1 MDDEIEVVIALKGN
15 DAVEILKS
23 KRGIPEPDLEKAEK
37 AVDSLKHDVMNST
50 IRKDRLVSVDPDD
63 VDDTSPKKVMTSD
76 GEVTAKRIDKV
87 ERIDIALQR
96 LIIGRSVSFSFG
108 NPVNY
113 SCTPENDVQKAIKK
127 AFNRILSDAKC
138 DSFTRKI
145 AKSIFTYGEVAEVW
159 FLVEKR
165 ESHQRYGFATKFKL
179 RCDIWSPKNGDKLYP
194 YFDKTGDMVA
204 FSRSYSIVDSTNKI
218 HEYFETYT
226 DDNHIIWEMVDSEY
240 TETFKAENAIGCI
253 PVVFGYQEELETS
266 SVDRLIDRLEKLLS
280 NFAETNDYH
289 ASPKIFVEGT
299 LKGFAK
305 KGEAG
310 GIIEG
315 EPGSTAKYLS
325 WDNAP
330 QSVKLEID
338 TLIKL
343 IYTITQTPD
352 ISFDSVKGLGSVS
365 GIALQLLF
373 MDAHLKVIDKEEIF
387 DPYLQRRANIIKAYL
402 ANMNSLWKD
411 ECDMID
417 IDPKMSPYTIKNM
430 IEELDYWM
438 AANGNQAIISQ
449 EESVQ
454 KIGITNDSS
463 ETYAKIK
470 KEMKESTM
478 INLGEPI
485 SITDE

>member
-1 MDDEIEVVIALKGN
+1 MEDEIEKVIALAGN
-15 DAVEILKS
+15 DAVKLLKS
-23 KRGIPEPDLEKAEK
+23 RRGIAEPDIKKAEK
-37 AVDSLKHDVMNST
+37 AIDPKKHDVMNQT
-50 IRKDRLVSVDPDD
+50 IRKDRLVSIDPDD
-63 VDDTSPKKVMTSD
+63 MDAESPKKIMTSD
-76 GEVTAKRIDKV
+76 GEVTAKRLDKV
-87 ERIDIALQR
+87 ERIAIALQK
-96 LIIGRSVSFSFG
+96 LIINRSVSFAFG

-113 SCTPENDVQKAIKK
+113 SCTPENEMQEGIKK

-138 DSFTRKI
+138 DSFTRKV
-145 AKSIFTYGEVAEVW
+145 AKSMFAYGEVAEVW
-159 FLVEKR
+159 FTVEKK
-165 ESHQRYGFATKFKL
+165 SAHKRYGFATRLKL

-194 YFDKTGDMVA
+194 YFNHTGDMVA
-204 FSRSYSIVDSTNKI
+204 FSRAYSIVDSTSKT

-226 DDNHIIWEMVDSEY
+226 DLNHIIWEMIGPEY
-240 TETFKAENAIGCI
+240 TEIFKAENAIGCI
-253 PVVFGYQEELETS
+253 PVVFGNQEELETS
-266 SVDRLIDRLEKLLS
+266 NVDSLIDRLEKLLS

-289 ASPKIFVEGT
+289 ASPKIFIEGA

-315 EPGSTAKYLS
+315 EPGTTAKYLS

-330 QSVKLEID
+330 ESVKLEVD

-373 MDAHLKVIDKEEIF
+373 MDAHFKVIDKEEIF

-402 ANMNSLWKD
+402 ANMNSLWKN

-417 IDPKMSPYTIKNM
+417 IDPKMSPYTISNLT
-430 IEELDYWM
+430 EELEYWM
-438 AANGNQAIISQ
+438 TANGNQPVISQ
-449 EESVQ
+449 EESIQ
-454 KIGITNDSS
+454 KAGISNDAS
-463 ETYAKIK
+463 ETYKKIK
-470 KEMKESTM
+470 KEVEESTM

-485 SITDE
+485 SMVDE